1 VKKGASSVRNE
12 AIKRVVK
19 KFDGKK
25 SLVDFDLV

>member
-12 AIKRVVK
+12 AKRVVK